1 MSDPRILNL
10 EDPAYAS
17 VMAPYR
23 KACGLPPLNFAPAA
37 ADFSGNWVLNEDKS
51 VLGRMGAGFAP
62 ARLDVVQRGNDLTLR
77 TTRIVEYGDDQ
88 VTEEKLTLDGAE
100 SKSVFMNSPRITTAR
115 LCADASQIA
124 IESAVSFTWAPPGSK
139 FITKDTWKLAARGNV
154 LTILRSTS
162 SPRGQ
167 ENLTLVFDRR

>member
-1 MSDPRILNL
+1 M
-10 EDPAYAS
+10 
-17 VMAPYR
+17 
-23 KACGLPPLNFAPAA
+23 
-37 ADFSGNWVLNEDKS
+37 
-51 VLGRMGAGFAP
+51 
-62 ARLDVVQRGNDLTLR
+62 
-77 TTRIVEYGDDQ
+77 
-88 VTEEKLTLDGAE
+88 TEEKLTLDGAE

-124 IESAVSFTWAPPGSK
+124 IESAVSFTWGPPGSK
-139 FITKDTWKLAARGNV
+139 FITKDTWKLASRGNV